1 VFGYRKGGKLMMR
14 EIVGW
19 GWLRKWYRLLLLM
32 NYKLITRLFENV
44 KTVSYLGYYGVW
56 LFSIKNNRFE
66 LVVVND

>member
-1 VFGYRKGGKLMMR
+1 MVKEVVRVLG
-14 EIVGW
+14 
-19 GWLRKWYRLLLLM
+19 LM